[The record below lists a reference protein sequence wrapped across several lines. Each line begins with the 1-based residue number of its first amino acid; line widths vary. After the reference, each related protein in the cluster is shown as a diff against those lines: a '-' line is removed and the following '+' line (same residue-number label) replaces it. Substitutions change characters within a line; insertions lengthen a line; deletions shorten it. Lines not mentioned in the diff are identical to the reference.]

1 MSQKMIRYDSLEFIQ
16 DIEEQSSPPTR
27 WMFVFVLIPIV
38 LIIMISR
45 IYNRP
50 QLKTSKITHAND

>member
-27 WMFVFVLIPIV
+27 WMFALVLIPIV
-38 LIIMISR
+38 LIITISR

-50 QLKTSKITHAND
+50 QLKTSKITHANG